1 MCELGDASLG
11 WVADVRFLLAVCLV
25 SDGGS
30 VVSGVSSCALCH
42 V

>member
-11 WVADVRFLLAVCLV
+11 CVADVRFLLAACFV
-25 SDGGS
+25 SDCGI
-30 VVSGVSSCALCH
+30 VSGVSSRALCH